1 MKTLTKTIAASA
13 LIFAIAGPASA
24 AVSSDIGKDVNLA
37 AGSGAN
43 VRVDVEG
50 STVTLNGYVEDTFAL
65 QQIETAAKENG
76 ADEVINNVFR
86 SR

>member
-1 MKTLTKTIAASA
+1 MNTLKKSIAASA

-24 AVSSDIGKDVNLA
+24 AVSSDISKDVNLA

-43 VRVDVEG
+43 VLVDVDG
-50 STVTLNGYVEDTFAL
+50 NTVTLTGYVEDTYAL

-76 ADEVINNVFR
+76 ATEVNNFVFR